1 MKTRIHTRPRLGCA
15 VLAALLA
22 ASPAWAGTSS
32 ISGDN
37 YPFRTLTDMMPVDL
51 GATYETMIEE
61 AKLQI
66 ASGDSRYVEL
76 DFDEALERLDAG
88 LEPMAGG
95 VSGWVGDQ
103 ELDGNF
109 ESLAEAAV
117 GAAATGQPALALAIY
132 RLALEEAP
140 STRRASVLVNM
151 AGLANT
157 LGKPSEALALLREA
171 EDLLDGQP
179 SAALYAN
186 RGHALVLVRRYA
198 EAEAPLRQAL
208 YITPYLMEATRNLAI
223 ALALQGKKQM
233 ARQLM
238 PAAVWRRSVRE
249 KFDYVEHGVKGD
261 PFSEEQPVA
270 IEVMTP
276 ADVLDL
282 SPGISG
288 RLPDLVLPTA
298 HRQLAAWEAQSTAE
312 LERAMT
318 GQMASMME
326 VPTLLQAATDRPTD
340 YSQSLANWMH
350 DYVSGRVLPRI
361 GVDSGTFGSGE
372 GEAGGAVEADWR
384 PFEFEIEARAR
395 HLRPLLQDL
404 VTAEIRLNRALES
417 HMRLIE
423 RLDPV
428 PADER
433 ADANGCFPTDRRNAD
448 WLISDIS
455 GPALE
460 FDRALVRW
468 HEAAHKEATG
478 IAANLGDPDWHA
490 LLDAEIRAWNLETQ
504 GFRATT
510 LATAMQ
516 LAVGVGSRCSLPEG
530 LPPPEEP
537 GEAPFCN
544 EERQQYSFKFKI
556 SSIGSVEATC
566 GKAKVVVEHDVIERL
581 VGVHAELEFT
591 AQGEVTVFAG
601 PKFTA
606 GSVELGPLSADFG
619 FKDGLYITAGPQGV
633 KDFGMRM
640 VAGGGVN
647 AGNYGATHDVGQVDI
662 SLNLSQAD
670 IVSAFTGKSVAGP
683 VAGSPA
689 AGPTL
694 NSFPNQ

>member
-1 MKTRIHTRPRLGCA
+1 M
-15 VLAALLA
+15 AALLSA
-22 ASPAWAGTSS
+22 GPAWAGTSS

-37 YPFRTLTDMMPVDL
+37 YPFRTLTDLMAVDL
-51 GATYETMIEE
+51 GYTYQTMVEE
-61 AKLQI
+61 ARMQI

-76 DFDEALERLDAG
+76 DFDEALERLDARLG
-88 LEPMAGG
+88 PMSEG
-95 VSGWVGDQ
+95 VEDWVGDKD
-103 ELDGNF
+103 LDDDV

-117 GAAATGQPALALAIY
+117 GAAATGKPALALAIY
-132 RLALEEAP
+132 RLALDEAP
-140 STRRASVLVNM
+140 STRRASILVNM
-151 AGLANT
+151 AGLANS

-171 EDLLDGQP
+171 EEAFDGP
-179 SAALYAN
+179 ASAALYAN

-198 EAEAPLRQAL
+198 EAETPLRQAL
-208 YITPYLMEATRNLAI
+208 YITPYLMEASRNLAI
-223 ALALQGKKQM
+223 ALALQGKKQA

-238 PAAVWRRSVRE
+238 PAAVWRRSVRDR
-249 KFDYVEHGVKGD
+249 FDYVAHGVKGD
-261 PFSEEQPVA
+261 PFSEEQPVS

-282 SPGISG
+282 SPGVRG
-288 RLPDLVLPTA
+288 QLPPLEIPTR
-298 HRQLAAWEAQSTAE
+298 HRQLAAWEARSTAE

-318 GQMASMME
+318 GQMAGMTE
-326 VPTLLQAATDRPTD
+326 VPALTQAATDRPDD
-340 YSQSLANWMH
+340 YSQSLATWLH
-350 DYVSGRVLPRI
+350 DYVTARVLARVTI
-361 GVDSGTFGSGE
+361 DAGTFGSGE
-372 GEAGGAVEADWR
+372 GTGGAPLQGNWS
-384 PFEFEIEARAR
+384 PFESEFEWRSRE
-395 HLRPLLQDL
+395 LRPLLRDL
-404 VTAEIRLNRALES
+404 AVAEVKLNRAIEAHAL
-417 HMRLIE
+417 LLE
-423 RLDPV
+423 RLEPV
-428 PADER
+428 PDGER

-448 WLISDIS
+448 RLLSDIT

-478 IAANLGDPDWHA
+478 ITANLGDPAWHA

-504 GFRATT
+504 GFRAMT
-510 LATAMQ
+510 LASALQ
-516 LAVGVGSRCSLPEG
+516 LATGVGSRCSLPEG
-530 LPPPEEP
+530 LPPPAEP

-544 EERQQYSFKFKI
+544 EERQQYSFKFKV

-566 GKAKVVVEHDVIERL
+566 GKAKVVVEHDLIERL
-581 VGVHAELEFT
+581 VGLHAELEFT

-606 GSVELGPLSADFG
+606 GSLEMGPLSADFG

-647 AGNYGATHDVGQVDI
+647 AGNYGATHDIGQVDI
-662 SLNLSQAD
+662 SLDISRAD

-689 AGPTL
+689 AGAAL
-694 NSFPNQ
+694 NAFSNL